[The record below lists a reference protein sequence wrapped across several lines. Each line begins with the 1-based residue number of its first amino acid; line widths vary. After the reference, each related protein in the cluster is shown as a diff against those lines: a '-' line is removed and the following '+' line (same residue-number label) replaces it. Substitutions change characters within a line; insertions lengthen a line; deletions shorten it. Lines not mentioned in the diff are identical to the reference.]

1 MMRNSP
7 ASRVVL
13 VFGAIMFSSLANA
26 HVVTQ
31 PGGGLA
37 NDGFGS
43 IGNSAAGF
51 DTIRFTPATVNNIA
65 NKIVIYLS
73 EDLSFTDPQSNNF
86 YSIWENIEFAGQ
98 IQNSERTR
106 ASLVGI
112 NVYLTSD
119 LSDAF
124 VRDLSTRT
132 LSLTDTDLNT
142 GKIRLGFLGTDNRI
156 SLDNSSITIAGD
168 SPGISSLAPMTI
180 DVTAGSNSISNLT
193 KNYNPTS
200 LRLDIASGAT
210 LAFIDSGVPL
220 TTVTANRLYF
230 RTPVTGLV
238 DGGTLSFNLSNAYFN
253 TTSDFRFINNAQLSL
268 DGFGTLAE
276 FERLE
281 FANSDISLARNTN
294 LKINNQLKITD
305 TDVFIDYGANFSVGV
320 VKPYGAVN
328 FSSPGTGSQLNIE
341 SLLIGDGAA
350 GQLDISGVPQ
360 TNIDYLFFLS
370 GAGSSFS
377 VDSNVNISDELYAIG
392 NPQITLLSG
401 ANLNL
406 LGASNPV
413 SSQLD
418 LGINAG
424 ATFSV
429 GRGGQ
434 FAHTSSTA
442 IVNNGDLKI
451 DGDYLVVGSAT
462 MSGTG
467 GGNVYDNGRILLRSP
482 QSTLTLSNPLTV
494 GSIIDPLL
502 GGELHT
508 VINVDNGTPQ
518 SGTIL
523 YGSGDIDITRA
534 KSLNVTQAGSN
545 TASEMDGKAF
555 TVLQAQNN
563 GVAGTLTGA
572 AGITVVEGGNIPAL
586 IDFTVIDNNTNGK
599 PDLTLSA
606 AKLPISSLVAHP
618 NRASRN
624 QLASAK
630 FLINAASSNNASIS
644 TSLDSL
650 NNAQLATHFDSI
662 HAEPYSSYMTV
673 SLEHSDSVMN
683 TVMNY
688 AAPNDGFSTGTT
700 QEFKDQLTG
709 ERFWLDVNYA
719 DGNVDGSDDL
729 GDFDYTLS
737 SLTLGQDLMRTGDRA
752 LGAYLSIGTQKMDEH
767 DSANQDFNGDT
778 YHLGLYLNEA
788 NIGAWDLRGVLGYAF
803 SNHESKRRVNLASSS
818 TLAKADF
825 NSHSAYAGVKGTTIG
840 YKNDWVT
847 LSPELGLSYIYYS
860 QESIKE
866 TGDPNLSLNIDSAET
881 HALIASAGLNARFA
895 SLSDTMSIYPIAY
908 SRYEH
913 DVYANDNNEHEIDAA
928 LVAHPGFKQA
938 FVGQN
943 RGEHA
948 IISGIGLGSDLT
960 SALKINGGFDYSV
973 SNHGSKWGVGF
984 NLEYTW

>member
-13 VFGAIMFSSLANA
+13 VSGAIMFSSIANA
-26 HVVTQ
+26 LVITQ

-65 NKIVIYLS
+65 NEIVIYLS

-98 IQNSERTR
+98 IQNSERTK

-142 GKIRLGFLGTDNRI
+142 GKIRLEFLGTDNRI
-156 SLDNSSITIAGD
+156 TLNNSSITIAGD

-305 TDVFIDYGANFSVGV
+305 TDVFIDYGANFSAGV

-418 LGINAG
+418 LDINAG

-467 GGNVYDNGRILLRSP
+467 GVNVYDNGRILLRSA

-494 GSIIDPLL
+494 GSIVDPLL

-534 KSLNVTQAGSN
+534 KSLNVTQAGAN
-545 TASEMDGKAF
+545 TASEMNGKAF
-555 TVLQAQNN
+555 TVIQAQNN
-563 GVAGTLTGA
+563 GVAGTLTGSA
-572 AGITVVEGGNIPAL
+572 DITVVEGGNIPAL
-586 IDFTVIDNNTNGK
+586 IDFTVVNNSTNGK
-599 PDLTLSA
+599 DDLTLQAYKNNLDDLLKHPSIKPEYTLTTTATTAVAPGTGQATTTIVTLVPAQTVPAGTTKATTTATDPATGNIIKTAITVAPNPAGSNQQQTIQTVITTPTGALVGQSTQTTDLKRVLSPGSLHKVVTTHVTSTTGTVVSSIPSTTLQPATTGTGNRTSA
-606 AKLPISSLVAHP
+606 ASLLVNSVNAG
-618 NRASRN
+618 NSKN
-624 QLASAK
+624 Q
-630 FLINAASSNNASIS
+630 AA
-644 TSLDSL
+644 L
-650 NNAQLATHFDSI
+650 
-662 HAEPYSSYMTV
+662 
-673 SLEHSDSVMN
+673 
-683 TVMNY
+683 
-688 AAPNDGFSTGTT
+688 
-700 QEFKDQLTG
+700 
-709 ERFWLDVNYA
+709 
-719 DGNVDGSDDL
+719 
-729 GDFDYTLS
+729 
-737 SLTLGQDLMRTGDRA
+737 
-752 LGAYLSIGTQKMDEH
+752 
-767 DSANQDFNGDT
+767 
-778 YHLGLYLNEA
+778 
-788 NIGAWDLRGVLGYAF
+788 
-803 SNHESKRRVNLASSS
+803 S
-818 TLAKADF
+818 TLT
-825 NSHSAYAGVKGTTIG
+825 N
-840 YKNDWVT
+840 
-847 LSPELGLSYIYYS
+847 
-860 QESIKE
+860 
-866 TGDPNLSLNIDSAET
+866 
-881 HALIASAGLNARFA
+881 
-895 SLSDTMSIYPIAY
+895 
-908 SRYEH
+908 
-913 DVYANDNNEHEIDAA
+913 
-928 LVAHPGFKQA
+928 KQ
-938 FVGQN
+938 V
-943 RGEHA
+943 
-948 IISGIGLGSDLT
+948 
-960 SALKINGGFDYSV
+960 
-973 SNHGSKWGVGF
+973 
-984 NLEYTW
+984 

>member
-156 SLDNSSITIAGD
+156 TLNNSSITIAGD

-377 VDSNVNISDELYAIG
+377 VDSNVNISNELYAIG

-413 SSQLD
+413 SSKLD

-467 GGNVYDNGRILLRSP
+467 GVNVYDNGRILLRSP

-555 TVLQAQNN
+555 TVIQAQNN

-572 AGITVVEGGNIPAL
+572 ADITVVEGGNIPAL

-624 QLASAK
+624 QLGSAK
-630 FLINAASSNNASIS
+630 LLINAASSNNASIS

-825 NSHSAYAGVKGTTIG
+825 NSQSAYAGVKGTTIG

-908 SRYEH
+908 SLYEH

-928 LVAHPGFKQA
+928 LVAHPGFKHA
-938 FVGQN
+938 FFGQN

-948 IISGIGLGSDLT
+948 IISGIGLDSDLT

-973 SNHGSKWGVGF
+973 SNHGSEWGVGF